1 MKAGLLF
8 PSAPRKRCMKLRLI
22 LLLAALAPVLV
33 AAGEAFAQRKLD
45 VVAAPADPGAVFK
58 DCNGCPEMVVVPA
71 GRYDMGGS
79 RRITLSRPFA
89 VSRTEISFAHWDAC
103 VTEGGC
109 AHHPDDQGWGR
120 GNQPVMNVNWH
131 DAKQYVAW
139 LARKTGKSYRL
150 LSEAEW
156 EYAARAG
163 TTTEY
168 FWGDEPG
175 KNRANCRD
183 CESEWSKKGSGPVG
197 SFPANAW
204 GLHDLHGN
212 VWEWIEDCWNPDYAG
227 APLDGAA
234 RLTGNC
240 VRRVMRGGSWYYFSR
255 NSRSAWRFSNDFRVP
270 SYGIGFRVVR
280 E

>member
-1 MKAGLLF
+1 
-8 PSAPRKRCMKLRLI
+8 MKLRLI

-103 VTEGGC
+103 FTEGGC
-109 AHHPDDQGWGR
+109 AHLPDDQGWGR

-163 TTTEY
+163 TTTAFY
-168 FWGDEPG
+168 WGDSEAG
-175 KNRANCRD
+175 VCEYANVYQEGEGCGTKRT
-183 CESEWSKKGSGPVG
+183 SPVASKRP
-197 SFPANAW
+197 NAF
-204 GLHDLHGN
+204 GLYDMLGN
-212 VWEWIEDCWNPDYAG
+212 LWEWVEDCHNADIDDVPING
-227 APLDGAA
+227 NA
-234 RLTGNC
+234 RTTGDCNQ
-240 VRRVMRGGSWYYFSR
+240 RVVRGGSWGISAYGA
-255 NSRSAWRFSNDFRVP
+255 RSSYRIGNLSTFRDD
-270 SYGIGFRVVR
+270 GFGFRVAR
-280 E
+280 TF